1 MIPSLVAALHCQIKD
16 NNNTNNENDT
26 WPGGHPAL
34 PLAAAAH
41 APQPLVAHLHQPWKS
56 WTDANHCCVTCSGP
70 AGLDHAGPGHL
81 VHEVD
86 QLHRL
91 VLLLLLAHP
100 FERARTRF
108 FFAPSHR
115 VHLNEVGS
123 CACLHSYHLYLVP
136 VLFIFFSV
144 ALLLIA
150 VLGLLSSE
158 DFLLSDTEL
167 QFFIEE
173 SLD

>member
-1 MIPSLVAALHCQIKD
+1 MRLRLMTIKHRCS
-16 NNNTNNENDT
+16 T
-26 WPGGHPAL
+26 WPDVHPAL
-34 PLAAAAH
+34 PLATVTH
-41 APQPLVAHLHQPWKS
+41 DPQLLVAHLHQPWKRGYVLFKPCQIVS
-56 WTDANHCCVTCSGP
+56 LVDSP
-70 AGLDHAGPGHL
+70 ARLDHASPGHL

-100 FERARTRF
+100 FERAWTRF

-144 ALLLIA
+144 TLLLLA
-150 VLGLLSSE
+150 VFGLLSSE
-158 DFLLSDTEL
+158 ENVSVVVN
-167 QFFIEE
+167 IH
-173 SLD
+173 

>member
-1 MIPSLVAALHCQIKD
+1 MRHQCS
-16 NNNTNNENDT
+16 T
-26 WPGGHPAL
+26 WPDVHPAL
-34 PLAAAAH
+34 PLATVTH
-41 APQPLVAHLHQPWKS
+41 DPQLLVAHLHQPWKRRYVFFFRLCQIVS
-56 WTDANHCCVTCSGP
+56 LVDSP

-123 CACLHSYHLYLVP
+123 CACLHSYHSYLVP
-136 VLFIFFSV
+136 VLFIFLGV
-144 ALLLIA
+144 TLLLLA
-150 VLGLLSSE
+150 VFGLLSSE
-158 DFLLSDTEL
+158 ENVFCCKYLLNIPKLNCS
-167 QFFIEE
+167 FY
-173 SLD
+173 